1 MINRKIILRLIG
13 GLGNQLFQLQFA
25 INLKDK
31 IGGNLILDNS
41 FLTNSKKKHE
51 IIDLGDL
58 IVPYPI
64 KKLNWIDLSLRRP
77 LEKILFKFKISAPN
91 FVNPKF
97 YFEESKNNINLMPV
111 IILDGFWQNAKYLN
125 LDFIKELQKKLAK
138 KYSKS
143 FNQSVVCV
151 HVRRGDYLTNRNF
164 LIKNQLVLTLD
175 YYLRAFDYFKKNIIS
190 PSFEIYTDDETW
202 AKDTFVKTNDIQVI
216 SSKHLRP
223 FELLAK
229 MASYQNY
236 IIANSSLSWWA
247 AVLSSSVNKKV
258 ILPKK
263 WGKNLDSHKYKLSD
277 WIDL

>member
-25 INLKDK
+25 LNLKDK

-41 FLTNSKKKHE
+41 FFTNSKKNHE

-58 IVPYPI
+58 IEPYPI
-64 KKLNWIDLSLRRP
+64 KKLNWIDLSLRRA
-77 LEKILFKFKISAPN
+77 LEKILLKFGISAPN

-111 IILDGFWQNAKYLN
+111 IILDGFWQDAKYLN
-125 LDFIKELQKKLAK
+125 LDFIKELQKKLAN

-143 FNQSVVCV
+143 FNQSLVCV
-151 HVRRGDYLTNRNF
+151 HIRRGDYLTNRNF
-164 LIKNQLVLTLD
+164 LIKNQLVLTKD
-175 YYLRAFDYFKKNIIS
+175 YYLKAFNYFKKNIIS

-202 AKDTFVKTNDIQVI
+202 AKDTFAKTNNIQVI
-216 SSKHLRP
+216 SSKHLKP

-229 MASYQNY
+229 MVLYQNY

-263 WGKNLDSHKYKLSD
+263 WGKNLNSHKYKLSG